1 MPSTLSACCCMVK
14 ARIRPP
20 QALAPLVIRD
30 QCNFHSYCLSPA
42 RAAPINPHQVW
53 DFLPTWKTLVC
64 FKPSG
69 YPKVPGTVGFKRSIE
84 LREGGFTRY
93 YDLKSWRIREESLVL
108 QQQRWVFP
116 HYPFLFG
123 FPFQLVIKGT
133 CQQTLPTQDP
143 RRNNFA
149 TKMSPKNPHGT
160 SPSQC
165 GPLPHPV
172 WYTSSAL
179 KELELKL
186 KTSSNHENLRIET
199 LCNRRHKAPTA
210 PHLNKNEMTHIKV
223 FYKSYLRYVYS
234 YTYIHTYSTLNLHV
248 CIYI

>member
-1 MPSTLSACCCMVK
+1 MFQTFRIPEASTWS
-14 ARIRPP
+14 
-20 QALAPLVIRD
+20 
-30 QCNFHSYCLSPA
+30 F
-42 RAAPINPHQVW
+42 
-53 DFLPTWKTLVC
+53 
-64 FKPSG
+64 
-69 YPKVPGTVGFKRSIE
+69 VGFINDP
-84 LREGGFTRY
+84 L
-93 YDLKSWRIREESLVL
+93 SWIREESLVL

-172 WYTSSAL
+172 WYTVHPLPSRNWSWNWRHHQITRIFAL
-179 KELELKL
+179 RLFAIEGIKHQLRH
-186 KTSSNHENLRIET
+186 TSI
-199 LCNRRHKAPTA
+199 KM
-210 PHLNKNEMTHIKV
+210 KWHISRY

-234 YTYIHTYSTLNLHV
+234 
-248 CIYI
+248 

>member
-1 MPSTLSACCCMVK
+1 MFQTFRIPEASTWS
-14 ARIRPP
+14 
-20 QALAPLVIRD
+20 
-30 QCNFHSYCLSPA
+30 F
-42 RAAPINPHQVW
+42 
-53 DFLPTWKTLVC
+53 
-64 FKPSG
+64 
-69 YPKVPGTVGFKRSIE
+69 VGFINDP
-84 LREGGFTRY
+84 L
-93 YDLKSWRIREESLVL
+93 SWIREESLVL

-116 HYPFLFG
+116 HYPFFFG

-223 FYKSYLRYVYS
+223 FL
-234 YTYIHTYSTLNLHV
+234 
-248 CIYI
+248 